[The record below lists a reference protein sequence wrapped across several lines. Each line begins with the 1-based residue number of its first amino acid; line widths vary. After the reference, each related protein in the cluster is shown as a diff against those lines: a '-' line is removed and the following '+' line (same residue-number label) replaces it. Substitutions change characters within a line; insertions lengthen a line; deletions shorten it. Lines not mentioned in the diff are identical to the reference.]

1 MLSQDD
7 LIRLD
12 NYRLERYQACH
23 PVLQQVGLALSA
35 DRRLLLISPPE
46 ICEQVRAK
54 LSKLK
59 SDAWL
64 ILGAKEISLYRG
76 NDLLLVEPTVKSPDK
91 MSDNSPLGKTNMAVA
106 TQERKPKT
114 PRTNSRS
121 TQPPQPKLMLPTVRG
136 LEILAQNTNTPAEA
150 IATQICDLGHF
161 AGFDL
166 VTSSYLADEAG
177 IDAWLDK
184 WLEDD
189 RAKRKTALLSPPSTK
204 TPPSAE
210 KSVKPKVAKSP
221 TTLQRKTTTTSTRK
235 TFRDF
240 KKSSKYARTLGNFL
254 DAQNWADK
262 IRIEVVEGIAALSAL
277 PQEPNTLPERAL
289 AKIASKYPK
298 AMQANAAGGMI
309 AAAKEIMGLKQP
321 E

>member
-1 MLSQDD
+1 MLNQDD

-12 NYRLERYQACH
+12 AYRIERYQDCN
-23 PVLQQVGLALSA
+23 PILQKVGVALSA

-46 ICEQVRAK
+46 TCDQVAANLPR
-54 LSKLK
+54 LK

-64 ILGAKEISLYRG
+64 ILGAAEISLYRG

-106 TQERKPKT
+106 TQERKPVKS
-114 PRTNSRS
+114 RASRS
-121 TQPPQPKLMLPTVRG
+121 TQPQQLDLMLPVLRG
-136 LEILAQNTNTPAEA
+136 LETLAQNTSTPAEA
-150 IATQICDLGHF
+150 IATQIRDLGHF
-161 AGFDL
+161 AGFDPA
-166 VTSSYLADEAG
+166 TGSYLSDEPG
-177 IDAWLDK
+177 VDAWLDK

-189 RAKRKTALLSPPSTK
+189 RVQRKAALLSPVST
-204 TPPSAE
+204 TTTPSAE
-210 KSVKPKVAKSP
+210 KPVKSPKAAKSP
-221 TTLQRKTTTTSTRK
+221 STLQRKTTTTSTRK

-254 DAQNWADK
+254 DAQNWADT
-262 IRIEVVEGIAALSAL
+262 IRIEVIEGIAALSTL
-277 PQEPNTLPERAL
+277 PPEPTTLPERAL

-298 AMQANAAGGMI
+298 AMATNVTAGMI
-309 AAAKEIMGLKQP
+309 AAAKEIMGTKQP